1 MLMTTKLYKKS
12 EKNNMISVE
21 QAIDVIKA
29 IVYDNKYFKV
39 NIQTV
44 NTIDAYNRIL
54 ATDVFSTIELP
65 SYKTS
70 AKHGY
75 AMLASNETSG
85 KDVRKVL
92 KAYHM
97 VRLAKFQ

>member
-1 MLMTTKLYKKS
+1 MTKLYKKS

-21 QAIDVIKA
+21 QAIDVIKT
-29 IVYDNKYFKV
+29 IVYDNKYFNV

-44 NTIDAYNRIL
+44 NTIDAYNRVL
-54 ATDVFSTIELP
+54 AKDIFSLVDLP